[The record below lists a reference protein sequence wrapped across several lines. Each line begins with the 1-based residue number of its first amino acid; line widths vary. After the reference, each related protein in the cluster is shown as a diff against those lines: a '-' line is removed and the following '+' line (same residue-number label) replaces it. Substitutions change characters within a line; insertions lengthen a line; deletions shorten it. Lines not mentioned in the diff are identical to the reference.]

1 MAKAEGNPTVGKTH
15 RKEAR
20 GVCPRLSGDPTVD
33 PPAGSKADSG
43 RQSVTWQVMI
53 LETDSY
59 LELGGDAPSL
69 SWEERH
75 GLSPSTNTSRHQPR
89 AGTRRGQPGVQGTR
103 QRNALCDWR
112 GSSPLNVWPGPCTP
126 PLRPAD
132 ANFGS

>member
-1 MAKAEGNPTVGKTH
+1 MAKAEGNPTVGRTH
-15 RKEAR
+15 GKEVR

-59 LELGGDAPSL
+59 LELCSDMPFL

-75 GLSPSTNTSRHQPR
+75 WLSPSKNTSRHQPG
-89 AGTRRGQPGVQGTR
+89 AGTRRGQPGVKGTR
-103 QRNALCDWR
+103 
-112 GSSPLNVWPGPCTP
+112 
-126 PLRPAD
+126 
-132 ANFGS
+132 